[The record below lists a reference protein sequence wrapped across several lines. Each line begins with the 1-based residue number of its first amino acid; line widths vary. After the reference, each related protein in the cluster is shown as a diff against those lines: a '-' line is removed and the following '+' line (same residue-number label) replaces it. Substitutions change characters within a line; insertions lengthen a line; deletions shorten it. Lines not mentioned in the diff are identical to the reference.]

1 MKNKNNG
8 ERETRIK
15 KQLISTGVYI
25 ALAAAVVGITSNSVK
40 NILGGTEG
48 YDIPEIDETGGSK
61 IVIPSV
67 DEKKP
72 DSKENSDKNPGN
84 LPPQTQH
91 EFPGAT
97 VSETPGGVSAEVTDP
112 TVTGGENSAVS
123 GEPDADDHAQV
134 NDSENPGT
142 QPQPPS
148 AEDFDGTEPP
158 AVRVKP
164 TGGYISREFSNDE
177 LLYTPTMN
185 DFRTHSGIDITGDI
199 GSSVSAF
206 ADGVI
211 TDIYN
216 DALMGTTVV
225 IKHSGGFVSS
235 YSNLSEQLPQGIA
248 VGTVVEVGSI
258 IGGIGETAIIESA
271 EVPHVHFELYVD
283 EMCVDPEEYLS

>member
-40 NILGGTEG
+40 NILGGKEG
-48 YDIPEIDETGGSK
+48 YDIPEIDKTGGSK

-67 DEKKP
+67 DEKNAVKKP
-72 DSKENSDKNPGN
+72 DSKGTSDKESEN

-91 EFPGAT
+91 EFPGTT
-97 VSETPGGVSAEVTDP
+97 VSETPGGVNAEITEP
-112 TVTGGENSAVS
+112 SGGNSAVS
-123 GEPDADDHAQV
+123 GEPDDITQANDIENSEAQK
-134 NDSENPGT
+134 PL
-142 QPQPPS
+142 S

-158 AVRVKP
+158 SVRVKP
-164 TGGYISREFSNDE
+164 AGGYVSREFSNDE

-199 GSSVSAF
+199 GSPVSAF
-206 ADGVI
+206 ADGII

-225 IKHSGGFVSS
+225 IKHSGGLVSS

-248 VGTVVEVGSI
+248 VGAAVEVGSI
-258 IGGIGETAIIESA
+258 IGGIGETALIESA
-271 EVPHVHFELYVD
+271 EVPHVHFELY
-283 EMCVDPEEYLS
+283 ENEICVDPEEYLS